1 MTHPTPLKWMGRT
14 IQQNQI
20 LRYID
25 RENPFGEILCI
36 RPVGRDTL
44 IVTDGH
50 CTDHRLTCLSDGT
63 VCLWED
69 REEAP
74 A

>member
-14 IQQNQI
+14 VQQNQI

-25 RENPFGEILCI
+25 RENPFGEILCV
-36 RPVGRDTL
+36 RASGPDGL
-44 IVTDGH
+44 IVTDG
-50 CTDHRLTCLSDGT
+50 CCVDHRLICRGDGT
-63 VCLWED
+63 VQCLED